1 MAGGRPRKYTKK
13 FKKEILAKFREYVEN
28 EDFPSVAG
36 FSSLTMIPKTNFYD
50 WGKEKGLEEFSTLI
64 KICNDKQEAWAL
76 RAGVAG
82 EIRPTFPIFILK
94 NHGYTDRQDIN
105 QNISGKIEGEFTI
118 QSKSQLLEILQEAE
132 EEIEEGGEDECPNDP
147 RN

>member
-1 MAGGRPRKYTKK
+1 MARPRKYTQK
-13 FKKEILAKFREYVEN
+13 FKRELLNEFREYVKN
-28 EDFPSVAG
+28 NDFPSVAG
-36 FSSLTMIPKTNFYD
+36 FASIKMIPKTNFYD
-50 WGKEKGLEEFSTLI
+50 WGDEKGFEEFSTLI
-64 KICNDKQEAWAL
+64 KICNDKQEAWAFQ
-76 RAGVAG
+76 AGVSGRIKA
-82 EIRPTFPIFILK
+82 TFPIFVLK

-105 QNISGKIEGEFTI
+105 QNVSGKIEGEFTI